1 MPSLKDIRRRIS
13 SVRNTQKITKAM
25 KLVSAAKFARANTAV
40 VASRP
45 YGFAFDEMV
54 ASLLDDAGD
63 SGQSKLLEVRPEKK
77 ALVAVI
83 STDRGFCGGLNS
95 NLFKAVLVHVAE
107 KQKDGVELA
116 LMPLGKRARQFA
128 SKVRLEQ
135 VGGREKVLE
144 KPTYDGAKELAQEL
158 IEAFKSGGFDRVYLA
173 FVEFKSALAQVPRV
187 LQLLPIVQSSD
198 STEISNAANSR
209 SVIVEPK
216 LTELLDRLLQ
226 RQVASRVFRSLL
238 ESSASEHGA
247 RMTAMDGATN
257 NATKVLKRIKIQ
269 YNRARQAAITK
280 ELIEITSGAQAL

>member
-1 MPSLKDIRRRIS
+1 MPSLKNIRRRIS

-40 VASRP
+40 IASRP
-45 YGFAFDEMV
+45 YGNAFDEMV
-54 ASLLDDAGD
+54 AALVDDAGETASSPLLD
-63 SGQSKLLEVRPEKK
+63 SRPEKK
-77 ALVAVI
+77 SLIAVI

-95 NLFKAVLVHVAE
+95 NLFKAVLVHIAE
-107 KQKDGVELA
+107 KQKDGVEIA
-116 LMPLGKRARQFA
+116 LMPLGKRARQFV
-128 SKVRLEQ
+128 SKLRYEQ
-135 VGGREKVLE
+135 IGGREKVLE
-144 KPTYDGAKELAQEL
+144 KPTYDTARQLSQEL
-158 IEAFKSGGFDRVYLA
+158 IEAFNAGGFDRVYLA

-187 LQLLPIVQSSD
+187 LQLLPIQRTTDSSGV
-198 STEISNAANSR
+198 SSGKFS
-209 SVIVEPK
+209 SLIVEPK
-216 LTELLDRLLQ
+216 LVELLHGMLE